1 MEERALTHT
10 QKRILITAS
19 IVAAVLL
26 AIVLLFGWV
35 VPSVAKLRYK
45 LAYADWIAAYSREN
59 DLDPYF
65 VCGVIFTESKFN
77 PNAQSGAGAR
87 GLMQVMPATGA
98 EIAEALGIA
107 YDPDMLFDPETSIR
121 FGTYYLRQQMN
132 TFDNN
137 PKIVLAAYN
146 AGPHRATQWLSDYGL
161 DSKGGIAY
169 IPFGE
174 TDRYVDRVLLAQSIY
189 VILYRGVFTV

>member
-1 MEERALTHT
+1 MTHT

-77 PNAQSGAGAR
+77 PNAQAVRAHAG
-87 GLMQVMPATGA
+87 
-98 EIAEALGIA
+98 
-107 YDPDMLFDPETSIR
+107 
-121 FGTYYLRQQMN
+121 
-132 TFDNN
+132 
-137 PKIVLAAYN
+137 
-146 AGPHRATQWLSDYGL
+146 
-161 DSKGGIAY
+161 
-169 IPFGE
+169 
-174 TDRYVDRVLLAQSIY
+174 
-189 VILYRGVFTV
+189 